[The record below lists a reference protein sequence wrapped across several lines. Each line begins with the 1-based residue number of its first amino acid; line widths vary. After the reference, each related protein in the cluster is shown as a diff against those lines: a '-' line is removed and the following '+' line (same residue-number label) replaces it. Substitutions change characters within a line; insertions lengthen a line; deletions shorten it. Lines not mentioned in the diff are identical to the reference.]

1 MLLKISAL
9 TFPFWT
15 LCADSSREVYPGGK
29 RSFDTLA
36 AQIAE
41 LEVLASGL
49 GFVFGAMK
57 CTVAGL
63 WPASFCLRDC
73 EIFDMVPG
81 YWGSTAW
88 QCQVS

>member
-41 LEVLASGL
+41 LEMLASGL
-49 GFVFGAMK
+49 GFF
-57 CTVAGL
+57 L
-63 WPASFCLRDC
+63 
-73 EIFDMVPG
+73 VP
-81 YWGSTAW
+81 
-88 QCQVS
+88 

>member
-15 LCADSSREVYPGGK
+15 LCVDSSREVYPGGK

-41 LEVLASGL
+41 LEMLASGL
-49 GFVFGAMK
+49 GFF
-57 CTVAGL
+57 L
-63 WPASFCLRDC
+63 
-73 EIFDMVPG
+73 VP
-81 YWGSTAW
+81 
-88 QCQVS
+88 